1 VVASLLPG
9 EAARTHRRI
18 AEALTEEP
26 ALAGPGARV
35 AGRLARHWAEAGDQ
49 SRALVASVAAAQEAS
64 DAWAFAE
71 SLSHYERALQLV
83 EVVPDA
89 DGLLDLPR
97 ARLLQRAAEVAHLAA
112 HPERATELVREALT
126 RADPDDLQLRGWL
139 HERLGRYLWM
149 SADTGH
155 ALESYQRGAELVPA
169 EPPSRNRAAVL
180 SGLAQMLMLSGR
192 YEESEELARQA
203 IAVAVQLPD
212 GRGVEGHAR
221 TNLGV
226 DLAYTGHVEEG
237 IAELRES
244 HRIAEELFDDV
255 DDIARALVNLYAVL
269 YAHGRLVEAA
279 DVALENVRVAET
291 LGLQRGRGVWIRS
304 DAAQSLLVLGRW
316 DEAARLLEEARELC
330 RQVID
335 AYRTDLAEA
344 QLWLRRG
351 DVDQARGLLEH
362 AEAEG
367 RRLIDP
373 HLLCPLYVGLV
384 QAAVAQGDDQAATR
398 WSEAGLRRLAG
409 VRHAPHLAPLL
420 AAAATAHVRAI
431 PPRPDDARALLE
443 RAEALVAPVPERGTL
458 AAAEVATSAA
468 EVRGG
473 AVAWRELVATW
484 EGLGDPY
491 RAAYAHLRVAEELLG
506 AGHDRDEAAEHLRTA
521 LTTAR
526 GLGARVLLGQ
536 AEDLGRRSR
545 LRVEAPPD
553 NPYRITSRESEVL
566 RLVAE
571 GLTDRAIGGRLFISH
586 RTVERHV
593 SNLLAKLDADRR
605 SELVATAH
613 REGLLGDAGS
623 PAL

>member
-1 VVASLLPG
+1 
-9 EAARTHRRI
+9 
-18 AEALTEEP
+18 
-26 ALAGPGARV
+26 
-35 AGRLARHWAEAGDQ
+35 
-49 SRALVASVAAAQEAS
+49 
-64 DAWAFAE
+64 
-71 SLSHYERALQLV
+71 
-83 EVVPDA
+83 
-89 DGLLDLPR
+89 
-97 ARLLQRAAEVAHLAA
+97 
-112 HPERATELVREALT
+112 
-126 RADPDDLQLRGWL
+126 
-139 HERLGRYLWM
+139 
-149 SADTGH
+149 
-155 ALESYQRGAELVPA
+155 
-169 EPPSRNRAAVL
+169 
-180 SGLAQMLMLSGR
+180 MLMLSGR

-212 GRGVEGHAR
+212 GRSVEGHAR

-316 DEAARLLEEARELC
+316 DEAARLFEEARELC

-351 DVDQARGLLEH
+351 DVDRARGLLEH

-473 AVAWRELVATW
+473 AAAWREMVATW

-545 LRVEAPPD
+545 LRIEAPPD

-613 REGLLGDAGS
+613 REGLLGDDGS
-623 PAL
+623 AAV